1 MTKQSSSLRL
11 DELSRKKCQAC
22 HGEAQALPKEK
33 SAEYSRSLPVWELAT
48 DGKSISHTFLMKD
61 FAAAVRFLQD
71 IAEVAEEEDH
81 HPDIHLTGY
90 RKLKI
95 DLSTHAVGGLSEN
108 DFILAAKI
116 EKLPKELK
124 EIKK

>member
-1 MTKQSSSLRL
+1 
-11 DELSRKKCQAC
+11 
-22 HGEAQALPKEK
+22 
-33 SAEYSRSLPVWELAT
+33 
-48 DGKSISHTFLMKD
+48 MKD